1 METLM
6 AAFLGGSAA
15 SALISGLFSL
25 LQARLQRGKRRSDTE
40 QALVDGMKF
49 ILLDVIAQRALRY
62 IDAGEAELHDKQLLR
77 SMHQV
82 YHTGLG
88 GNGDLD
94 ALMEQVDKL
103 PVRLHAWC
111 TGERGED

>member
-1 METLM
+1 MEHM
-6 AAFLGGSAA
+6 IAAFLGGSAA
-15 SALISGLFSL
+15 SALISGVFALI
-25 LQARLQRGKRRSDTE
+25 QGRLQRGKRRSETE

-49 ILLDVIAQRALRY
+49 ILLDVIAQWALRY
-62 IDAGEAELHDKQLLR
+62 LQAGEAELRDKQLLR

-94 ALMEQVDKL
+94 ALMEQVDRL
-103 PVRLHAWC
+103 PVRLEAWY
-111 TGERGED
+111 TGERGEI